1 MIKTYL
7 QELQEC
13 LEKAQTEQEKTHYR
27 GLVKKEEDYRKML
40 REKWA
45 EQWKK
50 EGLDDETIKIKTEK
64 KEAAA
69 QKSRE
74 NRIKKDEKMRQ
85 EWNALPQEERIR
97 RNKESMIAAGF
108 DIDGKKSILE
118 SLGGDNFFEKTK
130 SKIIKSTDK
139 HLMLELQTD
148 KEQIFNRLLIEYSGK
163 DDFGKQY
170 DMNFHSTEHSKSK
183 ISVSVFS
190 DQLVTIFE
198 NITGLNL

>member
-13 LEKAQTEQEKTHYR
+13 LEKAKTEQEKTYYR

-64 KEAAA
+64 KETAA

-74 NRIKKDEKMRQ
+74 NRIKKDEKKRQ

-130 SKIIKSTDK
+130 SKIIKSEENI
-139 HLMLELQTD
+139 LLLELQTD

-163 DDFGKQY
+163 DDF
-170 DMNFHSTEHSKSK
+170 
-183 ISVSVFS
+183 
-190 DQLVTIFE
+190 
-198 NITGLNL
+198 